1 MTGIIETFFLA
12 MTPIGELRA
21 SIPIGLVVYHLP
33 WYLVFFVSVIGN
45 LIPVVLL
52 LLFLEPLSKRLSS
65 ECVFFEK
72 FFNWLFKRTRKN
84 TEKKMSKYGYLSLVL
99 FVAIP
104 LPITGA
110 WTGSVM
116 AFLFKIPFKKAFPLI
131 ALGIFIAGIIVT
143 FATRGGII
151 IESYFGWP
159 VFLGI
164 LFLIGF
170 ILLIKAKK
178 KKL

>member
-110 WTGSVM
+110 WTGSIM

-131 ALGIFIAGIIVT
+131 ALGVLMAGIIVLSLT
-143 FATRGGII
+143 SLGFAVEKYLGFEVLLALFAVIL
-151 IESYFGWP
+151 SFYFI
-159 VFLGI
+159 F
-164 LFLIGF
+164 
-170 ILLIKAKK
+170 KK
-178 KKL
+178 KNV

>member
-1 MTGIIETFFLA
+1 MIPELKVFLIAMSPFF
-12 MTPIGELRA
+12 ELRG
-21 SIPIGLVVYHLP
+21 SIPVALTIYHMGVVESF
-33 WYLVFFVSVIGN
+33 VISFFGN
-45 LIPVVLL
+45 LVPAFLL
-52 LLFLEPLSKRLSS
+52 LSFLGPVSKWLSRN
-65 ECVFFEK
+65 FTIFEK
-72 FFNWLFKRTRKN
+72 FFSWFFTK
-84 TEKKMSKYGYLSLVL
+84 TERNHNSLIKKYGSIALAL
-99 FVAIP
+99 FVAVP
-104 LPITGA
+104 FPITGA
-110 WTGSVM
+110 WTGSAL
-116 AFLFKIPFKKAFPLI
+116 AFLFNIPFKKAFPLV

-159 VFLGI
+159 MFLGI